1 MKLENLNG
9 KGLAALIL
17 VILFIANLMCGFV
30 RGL

>member
-1 MKLENLNG
+1 MKMENLNG

-17 VILFIANLMCGFV
+17 VALVIANLMCSFV